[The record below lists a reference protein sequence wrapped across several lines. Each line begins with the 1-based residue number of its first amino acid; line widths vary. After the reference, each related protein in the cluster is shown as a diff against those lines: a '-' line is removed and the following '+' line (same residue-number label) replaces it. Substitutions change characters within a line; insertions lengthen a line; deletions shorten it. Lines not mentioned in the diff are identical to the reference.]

1 VRDRAAGAAGR
12 AERRRPGRLTA
23 GAPPAP
29 ARWPAGWPGPPGV
42 GQNLP
47 VPAPGDEPAAPYP
60 VPGRDSRPDDRP
72 WPALDWPPPPGVTL
86 AGEVVG
92 LRPAEP
98 GPDGALLFPALDQDP
113 VWAHVPGRPGRPA
126 DWDELLAARVA
137 AGALPWIVSLRRP
150 CGGLAAGSVVGIT
163 CYADVSPA
171 DARLEIGG
179 TAYHPAVWGT
189 AVNADAKLALLSY
202 AFGTLRA
209 GRVQL
214 KTDVRNVRSQRAI
227 AALGARYEGTLR
239 RYQRRADGTVRDTA
253 MFAITAE
260 DWPAA
265 RAVIER
271 RRAAR
276 LSR

>member
-1 VRDRAAGAAGR
+1 VA
-12 AERRRPGRLTA
+12 L
-23 GAPPAP
+23 
-29 ARWPAGWPGPPGV
+29 
-42 GQNLP
+42 GQNRR
-47 VPAPGDEPAAPYP
+47 VPAAADDQNAPFP
-60 VPGRDSRPDDRP
+60 VPGLDSRPGDRP
-72 WPALDWPPPPGVTL
+72 WPELDWPPPAGETL
-86 AGEVVG
+86 AGEIVE
-92 LRPAEP
+92 LRGADP
-98 GPDGALLFPALDQDP
+98 GRDGARLFRALDHDP
-113 VWAHVPGRPGRPA
+113 VWTHVAGRPA
-126 DWDELLAARVA
+126 SPAGWSELLARRIA
-137 AGALPWIVSLRRP
+137 AGALPWVIWLRRP
-150 CGGLAAGSVVGIT
+150 AGGLAAGSVVGT
-163 CYADVSPA
+163 STYGDVSAP
-171 DARLEIGG
+171 DARLEIGA
-179 TAYHPAVWGT
+179 TAYHPAAWGT
-189 AVNADAKLALLSY
+189 AVNADAKLVLLSY

-276 LSR
+276 LSS